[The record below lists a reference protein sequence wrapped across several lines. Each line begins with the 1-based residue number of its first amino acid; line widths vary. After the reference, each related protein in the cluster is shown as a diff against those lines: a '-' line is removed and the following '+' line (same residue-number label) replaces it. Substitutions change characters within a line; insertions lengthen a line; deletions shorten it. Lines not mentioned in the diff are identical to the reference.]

1 MIVLSLYLSKGPEID
16 QYFYHCGH
24 RESVPRYPSIVM
36 DYAYSGVAQWV
47 AWRVARRV
55 AQATVCAAWWLGRV
69 GTFAIDFR
77 LIYYAYIYIII
88 T

>member
-1 MIVLSLYLSKGPEID
+1 MIVLSLYIFKGPKID
-16 QYFYHCGH
+16 QYLYYYGH
-24 RESVPRYPSIVM
+24 RESVLRYPSIVT
-36 DYAYSGVAQWV
+36 DYAYSG
-47 AWRVARRV
+47 VARRV
-55 AQATVCAAWWLGRV
+55 AQATICATWWFGLV

>member
-16 QYFYHCGH
+16 QYFYYCGH
-24 RESVPRYPSIVM
+24 RESVPRYPSIIT
-36 DYAYSGVAQWV
+36 DYTYSGVA
-47 AWRVARRV
+47 RRI
-55 AQATVCAAWWLGRV
+55 AQATVCAAWWLGWV

-77 LIYYAYIYIII
+77 LIYYVYIYIII

>member
-1 MIVLSLYLSKGPEID
+1 
-16 QYFYHCGH
+16 
-24 RESVPRYPSIVM
+24 VPRYPSIVT
-36 DYAYSGVAQWV
+36 DYAYSGVAQ
-47 AWRVARRV
+47 RVV
-55 AQATVCAAWWLGRV
+55 QVTVCAAWWPGRV

>member
-1 MIVLSLYLSKGPEID
+1 MIVLNLYISKGPEID
-16 QYFYHCGH
+16 QYLYYCGR

-36 DYAYSGVAQWV
+36 DYALGVARQ
-47 AWRVARRV
+47 V
-55 AQATVCAAWWLGRV
+55 AQATVCAAWLLGRV
-69 GTFAIDFR
+69 RRFAIDFR